1 MVLWAVTQR
10 LIPPA
15 AQKAGRDNCIR
26 PKYRYFRGPV
36 SGRKSHSQEVAA
48 FMSVPGLLT
57 LKTTLAVRLS
67 LSLGLVSFRF
77 GHPVLL
83 SKDG

>member
-1 MVLWAVTQR
+1 M
-10 LIPPA
+10 
-15 AQKAGRDNCIR
+15 
-26 PKYRYFRGPV
+26 